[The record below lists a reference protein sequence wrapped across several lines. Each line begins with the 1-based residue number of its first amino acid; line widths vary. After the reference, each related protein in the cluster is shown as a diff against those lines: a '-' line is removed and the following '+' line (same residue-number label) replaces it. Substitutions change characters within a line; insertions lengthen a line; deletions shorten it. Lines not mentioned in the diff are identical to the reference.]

1 MKKLKYFYLENVYI
15 SSITKNM
22 CNNSPDSTHILDDT
36 PVIKNSNLYN
46 NQLMKN
52 LSYKQKLQLLRLFF
66 SVVLITVIGL
76 CIFLFTQESSSTN
89 MVENSS
95 IIIP

>member
-1 MKKLKYFYLENVYI
+1 MG
-15 SSITKNM
+15 
-22 CNNSPDSTHILDDT
+22 NNSPNSTHILDGT
-36 PVIKNSNLYN
+36 PVIKKSHLYD
-46 NQLMKN
+46 NQLCKN
-52 LSYKQKLQLLRLFF
+52 LSYKQKLQLIRLFF

-89 MVENSS
+89 IVGNSS

>member
-1 MKKLKYFYLENVYI
+1 
-15 SSITKNM
+15 M
-22 CNNSPDSTHILDDT
+22 CNNSPDSTHILDGTSVKD
-36 PVIKNSNLYN
+36 SHLYN